1 MRKQAKRKKSR
12 PSNPKPAAGTAT
24 GVRPSPQEE
33 ERKILGALMEA
44 FDSASIDDAAAAY
57 KEANGDVNR
66 AAEILTTM
74 TDNTDVS
81 SGVSGFDTGSGS
93 GSSCSSASSSGSSE
107 GSMEGHLISGG
118 KGFRGN
124 NKQKKVVA
132 VTGTVSTLLGKEY
145 VKASQRRDSSKSKE
159 FGNGAPDREDAAQFL
174 CSMLGEDSEL
184 NLAVVRDVLCQCGY
198 NVEKAMDALIDLSA
212 STSEQSSNC
221 SKKQYTYYAD
231 NFIDKASDCTS
242 YSSESDL
249 HESVWDYGYRNYA
262 QVLTNSEAPSPSVP
276 KISKSELPQKVL
288 DSLYSITESSKHEP
302 HSMNWKKIVKK
313 MQSLGPVDVPLLSD
327 DASELDM
334 DAKGDEYRVL
344 RESAKQHWDSRTSY
358 FHRAAAAYSK
368 GERQYAAYLSDQ
380 GRAETKFAQEADKKA
395 SMDIFKARN
404 KEIKNVV
411 TIDLHGQHVK
421 PAMKVLKLHLLFGTY
436 VNCHRFVSAIQVL
449 RVITGCGSHG
459 LGKSKLKQSV
469 VKLLESEQLEWS
481 EENRGTL
488 LIKIDGCKEYSF
500 MDTDSDPE

>member
-1 MRKQAKRKKSR
+1 MRKQAKRKKKSR
-12 PSNPKPAAGTAT
+12 PSNPTPAVGPAA

-44 FDSASIDDAAAAY
+44 FDSVSIHEAAAAY

-66 AAEILTTM
+66 AAEILTAM
-74 TDNTDVS
+74 ADNADVSS

-93 GSSCSSASSSGSSE
+93 GSSCSSSSSSGSSE
-107 GSMEGHLISGG
+107 GSMEGHLIGGG

-249 HESVWDYGYRNYA
+249 NENVWDYGYRNYA

-380 GRAETKFAQEADKKA
+380 VRAETKFAQEADKKA

-436 VNCHRFVSAIQVL
+436 VNSIQVL